1 MKINIH
7 WNFILVSFSLLLFI
21 ASFLPVTVNASFS
34 GNWNWV
40 YICQQ
45 LDPIL
50 IPNCTSL
57 VSPDNVLTSEGERA
71 KGCIQNGITRAGGST
86 FLLEQSDFAI
96 TEILRYISEPPECED
111 IIEWEYIEM
120 AYIDSDN
127 GLKEIISIFA

>member
-1 MKINIH
+1 MEFDTC
-7 WNFILVSFSLLLFI
+7 FIVTVTSYSI
-21 ASFLPVTVNASFS
+21 RVTVNASSS
-34 GNWNWV
+34 GSWNWV

-50 IPNCTSL
+50 IPDCSML
-57 VSPDNVLTSEGERA
+57 VSPDNVLTNEGELA

-96 TEILRYISEPPECED
+96 TEILKYISEPPECED
-111 IIEWEYIEM
+111 ILEWAHIEL
-120 AYIDSDN
+120 AYIDSAN